1 MLYPTSNTFQAAPEA
16 SITDHEIGGFWDG
29 ASTSQPFGVRPYDDR
44 EDEDV
49 EDPAD
54 DFLID
59 ELDDQFRP
67 FFDGPLIYPPN
78 LVFDKRRATSWTFE
92 MSVGYRGMTFSA
104 DFGDHIL
111 DSNASFL
118 IQAVNED
125 DPRRFLSIGF
135 QFLATGEIRHGWE
148 DEKWSPGFN
157 MLLSGDFEGTFPD
170 DYSSQV
176 FTQRG
181 FSESPSAF
189 EVTISG
195 ESFPMF
201 YSTFFA
207 ANEDMSGYLNLKPL
221 TWA

>member
-1 MLYPTSNTFQAAPEA
+1 MLYPTSNKFQAAPEA

-44 EDEDV
+44 EDDDED
-49 EDPAD
+49 DL
-54 DFLID
+54 LID
-59 ELDDQFRP
+59 ELDDDFRP

-78 LVFDKRRATSWTFE
+78 LVYDKRRADSWTFE

-111 DSNASFL
+111 DKSAEFFF
-118 IQAVNED
+118 IAVNED
-125 DPRRFLSIGF
+125 DPRRFLQIAFGF
-135 QFLATGEIRHGWE
+135 SSVGDIRHGWS

-176 FTQRG
+176 FEQRG

-221 TWA
+221 TWS